1 MADILSQELVL
12 AVDQEPFEANSNWFT
27 ILYPLITVYGERLEP
42 DLGTFPNR
50 GRIWY
55 MIQPP
60 SLRRQM
66 RPGTLW
72 QAMVEETSAF
82 KTYDPDRDRYQVSL
96 RHAVNPGGPQF
107 FELIDLQFSEPDV
120 RAVRQERSM
129 RVNRRPLADVF
140 LRGRETVLGPF
151 HAAWQ
156 DGELRLNPR
165 EGTAIRLARK
175 VFEQMV
181 RVESFVHEANQF
193 DRHHAAMLFNYHLVH
208 KNDLNWEDLR
218 RSGEAVDVRPDR
230 EILNQAVV
238 QLRFSRSEKQE
249 LKRLLERLQDV
260 SLSEDLRERVKDV
273 KLDVGN
279 GLENTD
285 ELARVIGE
293 MPQFKDFLEAHVE
306 AVASARIQEQVT
318 VRQIT
323 VQNELHGLEAKKQ
336 KIEADLARLRQAY
349 DERVARQ
356 DEELRQRYADQV
368 AAVEAREQA
377 LAGREQAV
385 DERERTQTAQV
396 ERLVR
401 QYEEKG
407 AQLAEDVLLRMPIFR
422 ALTPTVSAGAVQDG
436 QATRKRALN
445 LPPFLKTAKDFTRE
459 VGEREF
465 LEQFRDVVAQRGF
478 TYHDLDLVNF
488 HVCMKTGML
497 TVLGG
502 QSGSGKSSLPRLY
515 AEALG
520 CREEYLHIPVQ
531 PNWFDE
537 REVLG
542 SVNPLTGYYDPSPVG
557 LVERLLAADEDAS
570 HQRGGL
576 YVVCFDEMN
585 LARIEHYF
593 TQFLSVMEHP
603 VEERALRLLNRA
615 AVADDDPYRGW
626 DRVPIRPNVRFA
638 GTINVDET
646 THFLSAKVLDRS
658 QFITLQVPPLNRAGA
673 MSTVSS
679 LPGITPVP
687 AETYNGW
694 ARPGSVPA
702 EVNEFLR
709 DLDEALRLAGQGLG
723 FRRFEQILQY
733 VATAEGLM
741 SADEAID
748 YEVRQ
753 VVLPRLRKNAY
764 RFEDMLKRLQVLLKA
779 DRFPGSG
786 SLLERIA
793 ATESDYEFFQL
804 L

>member
-1 MADILSQELVL
+1 MAEILSQELVL
-12 AVDQEPFEANSNWFT
+12 AVDQEPFEANANWFAV
-27 ILYPLITVYGERLEP
+27 LYPLMTVYGERVEP
-42 DLGTFPNR
+42 DIGRFPNR
-50 GRIWY
+50 GRVWY

-60 SLRRQM
+60 ALRRQI

-72 QAMVEETSAF
+72 HGMIEETSAF

-96 RHAVNPGGPQF
+96 RHAFAPGAPQF
-107 FELIDLQFSEPDV
+107 IEIIDLQFSEPDV
-120 RAVRQERSM
+120 RGIRQERAL
-129 RVNRRPLADVF
+129 RLNRRPLADVF

-156 DGELRLNPR
+156 EGELRLTPR
-165 EGTAIRLARK
+165 EGTAIRLPRQ

-181 RVESFVHEANQF
+181 RIESFVHEANQF
-193 DRHHAAMLFNYHLVH
+193 DRHHAAMLFNYHLAH

-230 EILNQAVV
+230 DILNQAVV

-249 LKRLLERLQDV
+249 LRRLLERLQEV
-260 SLSEDLRERVKDV
+260 SLSEDLRDRVRDV

-285 ELARVIGE
+285 ELARVIAE
-293 MPQFKDFLEAHVE
+293 MPQFKEFLEAHVD
-306 AVASARIQEQVT
+306 AVASARIQEQIT

-323 VQNELHGLEAKKQ
+323 IQNELHGLDAKKQ
-336 KIEADLARLRQAY
+336 KVEADLARLRQTY

-356 DEELRQRYADQV
+356 DEELRQRFADQV
-368 AAVEAREQA
+368 AAVEQREKA
-377 LAGREQAV
+377 LASREQAV

-396 ERLVR
+396 ERLLH
-401 QYEEKG
+401 QYQEKG
-407 AQLAEDVLLRMPIFR
+407 AQLAEDVLLRMPILR
-422 ALTPTVSAGAVQDG
+422 ALTPAAAAGTAPPD
-436 QATRKRALN
+436 QAARRRALN
-445 LPPFLKTAKDFTRE
+445 LPPFLKTTKDFTRE
-459 VGEREF
+459 IGEREF
-465 LEQFRDVVAQRGF
+465 LDQFRDVVAQRGF
-478 TYHDLDLVNF
+478 TYHEPDLVNF
-488 HVCMKTGML
+488 HICMKTGML
-497 TVLGG
+497 TVLAG

-520 CREEYLHIPVQ
+520 CREEYLHIAVQ

-542 SVNPLTGYYDPSPVG
+542 SVNPLTGFYDPSPAG
-557 LVERLLAADEDAS
+557 LVERLIAADEDAS
-570 HQRGGL
+570 RQRGGL
-576 YVVCFDEMN
+576 YIVCFDEMN

-603 VEERALRLLNRA
+603 VEERALRLFSRA
-615 AVADDDPYRGW
+615 AVAEDDPYRGF
-626 DRVPIRPNVRFA
+626 DRVPIRPNARFA

-687 AETYNGW
+687 AETYNAW
-694 ARPGSVPA
+694 AAPRTVPPEA
-702 EVNEFLR
+702 MEFLR
-709 DLDEALRLAGQGLG
+709 DLDEALRLSNQGLG
-723 FRRFEQILQY
+723 FRRFEQIVQY

-741 SADEAID
+741 GPDVALD

-764 RFEDMLKRLQVLLKA
+764 RFDDMLKRLQVLLKA
-779 DRFPGSG
+779 DRFPGSS